1 MDPFKTQS
9 YRFELP
15 SELIASEPLL
25 ERDRSRMLV
34 VNRLS
39 KTLEHRL
46 ISDLPEFLGPETLVV
61 ANNTRV
67 FKARLIGER
76 EGTGGRVEFFLL
88 SPKGPGLWEGL
99 MKAGSRIQPG
109 FRFKVPT
116 LEQGFMAAEVV
127 SRRDDPGGALFT
139 ARFEGDPV
147 LETVGEVPLPPYIVE
162 KRRAGGLDS
171 RSAEE
176 ELSLYNTVYSKKD
189 GSVAA
194 PTAGRHF
201 TPELIERLKR
211 GGTGWCEITLHVGIG
226 TFKPVSVPEVKDH
239 RMHPETTEISEEA
252 SRELEEALRNGRR
265 ILAIGTTTARTL
277 EARARVS
284 PDGLAFDPGKREV
297 NLFIHPGLDYE
308 WKAVDAILTN
318 FHLPESTLL
327 MMIASRIG
335 DLGFTLDAYREA
347 VRQGYRFYSYGDAM
361 LVLDR

>member
-1 MDPFKTQS
+1 
-9 YRFELP
+9 
-15 SELIASEPLL
+15 
-25 ERDRSRMLV
+25 
-34 VNRLS
+34 
-39 KTLEHRL
+39 
-46 ISDLPEFLGPETLVV
+46 
-61 ANNTRV
+61 
-67 FKARLIGER
+67 
-76 EGTGGRVEFFLL
+76 
-88 SPKGPGLWEGL
+88 

-226 TFKPVSVPEVKDH
+226 TFKPVSVPEVTDH
-239 RMHPETTEISEEA
+239 RMHPETTEISEDA
-252 SRELEEALRNGRR
+252 SRELKEALRNGRR

-277 EARARVS
+277 EARARVT
-284 PDGLAFDPGKREV
+284 PDGLEFDPGKQEV
-297 NLFIHPGLDYE
+297 NLFIHPGLEYE
-308 WKAVDAILTN
+308 WKSVDAILTN